1 MEYTHTKTEHG
12 EPAPDPSI
20 FEDQYY
26 KEVQEDI
33 FRTESR
39 KTRNNILTVGGV
51 LLAGDLIALSVAGAL
66 NGTMLIMSM
75 FFPLIYFFMG
85 MLAMKQPFVAALI
98 SAAVFALIIIISL
111 VSFGAIALVQ
121 GLIVKGIVIALLVN
135 AVRRGKEAQNAK
147 KNMESP
153 YSVSA

>member
-1 MEYTHTKTEHG
+1 MEYTHTKTEQG

-39 KTRNNILTVGGV
+39 KTRNNILIVGGV